1 MARNHEATVLAR
13 GGQQCQGCNRDRYGD
28 RDRGRSRR
36 WARLGAIG
44 AVVTTMLVVATG
56 GVAGASSPTYTAK
69 ATSAGA
75 EIDLF
80 GTQVTGGS
88 ATVVVDTSS
97 PSVTA
102 QGSGSLTPALVESR
116 TATVTTDGSS
126 QVEPKSCSQGGALP
140 GGMPVDLSLGL
151 ACASASAN
159 LSASN
164 LPSGSA
170 SGGLAGLDVSVA
182 GLLEQIIQSGGNQLF
197 AALQQVL
204 GQLNGTPLG
213 SGTTA
218 CPSASGGSGS
228 SSVSSNPLSGLSG
241 SGAGSPLS
249 TLLGTLGTS
258 GSPLSTLLGSLGLGS
273 ATSGN
278 PLSGLTGG
286 SGGSAPAAGAL
297 GNLLEGLCQTLTN
310 VQNVVKQA
318 QAPQTLVVKLGPAAA
333 SITGTDPN
341 AATATASGST
351 ADIQVLP
358 GVGCTASSLA
368 ACIADPSAYAA
379 PLIEIQVAPAKS
391 VDTFDGTSWT
401 PTSTGSL
408 ATIDLNIPGFAQSIS
423 LAAGQSQDLLA
434 GTPLETVID
443 LGSASTSG
451 TVGSA
456 NGATVDLLKGV
467 SGGILLNLGQA
478 TTTAATGSVSPATL
492 AGGCATTNT
501 CAQTSPGSPQ
511 VQALASSPTA
521 VHTGEWWSGSLPIL
535 AGLAALGGGLIGWPR
550 LRRISA
556 IARLLARA
564 RR

>member
-1 MARNHEATVLAR
+1 
-13 GGQQCQGCNRDRYGD
+13 
-28 RDRGRSRR
+28 
-36 WARLGAIG
+36 
-44 AVVTTMLVVATG
+44 MLVMATG
-56 GVAGASSPTYTAK
+56 GVAGAASPTYTAK
-69 ATSAGA
+69 ATSTGA

-88 ATVVVDTSS
+88 ATVTVDTSA

-102 QGSGSLTPALVESR
+102 QGSGTLTPALVENP
-116 TATVTTDGSS
+116 TATVTTDGTSKV
-126 QVEPKSCSQGGALP
+126 QPKACSQGGALP
-140 GGMPVDLSLGL
+140 GGMPVDLRLGI
-151 ACASASAN
+151 ACASASAS
-159 LSASN
+159 LSAAN

-197 AALQQVL
+197 SALQQVL

-213 SGTTA
+213 SGTSA
-218 CPSASGGSGS
+218 CPSVPGS
-228 SSVSSNPLSGLSG
+228 SSASSNPLSGLSG
-241 SGAGSPLS
+241 SGSGSPLG

-273 ATSGN
+273 GMSGN
-278 PLSGLTGG
+278 PLSNLTGA
-286 SGGSAPAAGAL
+286 SGGSAAATGIL

-333 SITGTDPN
+333 SIIGTDPN
-341 AATATASGST
+341 AATATASGAT

-358 GVGCTASSLA
+358 GVGCDASSLA
-368 ACIADPSAYAA
+368 ACITDPSAYAV

-401 PTSTGSL
+401 PTSTGAL

-434 GTPLETVID
+434 GTPLETVVD

-467 SGGILLNLGQA
+467 NGGILLNLGQA
-478 TTTAATGSVSPATL
+478 TTTAATGSVPPATL
-492 AGGCATTNT
+492 AGGCTTANT

-511 VQALASSPTA
+511 VQALASAPTA
-521 VHTGEWWSGSLPIL
+521 VHTGEWWSGSLPFL
-535 AGLAALGGGLIGWPR
+535 AGLAAAGGGLIGWPR
-550 LRRISA
+550 LRRTWVVD
-556 IARLLARA
+556 RLLARA